1 MSEYAD
7 VFSGILIF
15 SFGLFT
21 LLAGLFTA
29 YFGAGKSR
37 AIGFVL
43 TIVGLLAILIF
54 ASLTWEVAPE
64 IIKPVFAA
72 SRQAIL
78 WSLMGVLAS
87 AVGAVAALIV
97 FLVSIMKA

>member
-1 MSEYAD
+1 MSEYTD
-7 VFSGILIF
+7 VFAGILLF

-43 TIVGLLAILIF
+43 TILGLVAVLLF
-54 ASLTWEVAPE
+54 VTLTWQVVGVVP
-64 IIKPVFAA
+64 
-72 SRQAIL
+72 AIFGANEHGIVT
-78 WSLMGVLAS
+78 SLVGVVAS
-87 AVGAVAALIV
+87 AVGAIIALVV

>member
-7 VFSGILIF
+7 VFVGILLF

-43 TIVGLLAILIF
+43 VVLALVAMLVFIT
-54 ASLTWEVAPE
+54 LTW
-64 IIKPVFAA
+64 PVVDVVPALLEP
-72 SRQAIL
+72 SQHAIVV
-78 WSLMGVLAS
+78 SLIGVVAS
-87 AVGAVAALIV
+87 AVGAIVALIV